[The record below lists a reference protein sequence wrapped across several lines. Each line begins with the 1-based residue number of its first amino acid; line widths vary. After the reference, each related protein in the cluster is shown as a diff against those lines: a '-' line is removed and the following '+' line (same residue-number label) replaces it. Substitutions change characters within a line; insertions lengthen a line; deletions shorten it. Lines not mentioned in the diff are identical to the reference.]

1 MDRVKIKAKAK
12 EFAFNNMWNVWKAIL
27 LVGILSGLASSSM
40 VVFGGENTSWIASLV
55 AMAVEIFLMPLQIGM
70 FSYIL
75 KLVRGK
81 KVELTEEL
89 FSKYKSEYM
98 WDIILVSLI
107 TGLIIA
113 LMSILLIIPGIIYA
127 IKFAMTSFI
136 LAEQDEKELK
146 EHKAYEVSSKMME
159 GHKWEFFVFQLSFIG
174 WYFLCV
180 ITLGIASIWIVP
192 YTTVASAMWYDELKK
207 ISK

>member
-1 MDRVKIKAKAK
+1 MDRIKIKAKAK

-27 LVGILSGLASSSM
+27 LVGILSGIVSGSVVTFTAEKTPWFGSM
-40 VVFGGENTSWIASLV
+40 IAT
-55 AMAVEIFLMPLQIGM
+55 AIEIFLMPLQIGM

-98 WDIILVSLI
+98 WDIILVCFISGI
-107 TGLIIA
+107 IIA

>member
-12 EFAFNNMWNVWKAIL
+12 EFAFNNKLNIWKAIIFVG
-27 LVGILSGLASSSM
+27 LVSGLASSSM
-40 VVFGGENTSWIASLV
+40 VFIAGEESWIGSLITT
-55 AMAVEIFLMPLQIGM
+55 AIEIFLMPLQIGM

-113 LMSILLIIPGIIYA
+113 LMSLLLIIPGIIYA

-159 GHKWEFFVFQLSFIG
+159 GHKWEYFVFQLSFIG
-174 WYFLCV
+174 WYFLCG
-180 ITLGIASIWIVP
+180 ITLGIASIWVVP
-192 YTTVASAMWYDELKK
+192 YVSVANAMWYDELKK

>member
-12 EFAFNNMWNVWKAIL
+12 EFAFNNKWNVWKAIL

-40 VVFGGENTSWIASLV
+40 VAFGGENTSWIASLV
-55 AMAVEIFLMPLQIGM
+55 AMAIEIFLMPLQIGM

-107 TGLIIA
+107 TGLIIT
-113 LMSILLIIPGIIYA
+113 LMSLLLIIPGIIYA

-159 GHKWEFFVFQLSFIG
+159 GHKWEYFVFQLSFIG
-174 WYFLCV
+174 WYFLCG
-180 ITLGIASIWIVP
+180 ITLGIASIWVVP
-192 YTTVASAMWYDELKK
+192 YTTVANAMWYDELKK